1 MSNLTKGSIEFLT
14 VALETCK
21 FIEKE
26 EVEKESFIDT
36 MRKLLPLLYLKASM
50 AEVPRSF
57 IYDEEPERFVNEKDY
72 EQLRERMEEL
82 LGNADQYLT
91 AIHPDIALS
100 DTTVV
105 ATISE
110 DIADIYQNL
119 KNFVSIGQ
127 LGNEDLMNDALI
139 ICLTEFKNYWGT
151 KLLSAQLTLHL
162 IWSGVIK
169 STDES
174 ETEKT
179 SEF

>member
-1 MSNLTKGSIEFLT
+1 MSHLTKGSIEFLT
-14 VALETCK
+14 VAIETCK

-26 EVEKESFIDT
+26 EIESDLFVDT

-50 AEVPRSF
+50 AEIPTIF
-57 IYDEEPERFVNEKDY
+57 MYDEEPERFVSEQDY
-72 EQLRERMEEL
+72 EQLRERIALL

-100 DTTVV
+100 DTTIV

-139 ICLTEFKNYWGT
+139 LCLTEFKNYWGT
-151 KLLSAQLTLHL
+151 KLLSAQLALHL
-162 IWSGVIK
+162 IWCGVTKINDDNENK
-169 STDES
+169 
-174 ETEKT
+174 KT

>member
-1 MSNLTKGSIEFLT
+1 MGECYRQKHH
-14 VALETCK
+14 A
-21 FIEKE
+21 
-26 EVEKESFIDT
+26 
-36 MRKLLPLLYLKASM
+36 
-50 AEVPRSF
+50 
-57 IYDEEPERFVNEKDY
+57 
-72 EQLRERMEEL
+72 QL

-100 DTTVV
+100 DTTIV

-139 ICLTEFKNYWGT
+139 LCLSEFKNYWGT
-151 KLLSAQLTLHL
+151 KLLSAQLALHL
-162 IWSGVIK
+162 IWCGVTKIN
-169 STDES
+169 DDN